1 MSALMPNVFFIIV
14 TLSLSFFSY
23 ASNNITTVM
32 QNEQAC
38 MKNLELLIVNQQ
50 IIYSDSTLALQERQ
64 IAERTIDITRDA
76 FNQKESYC
84 DAQQA
89 MEAYIPEKDKGLRLH
104 KGQNNYFGRNQHK

>member
-1 MSALMPNVFFIIV
+1 MPNVFFIIV
-14 TLSLSFFSY
+14 TLSLSFLSY
-23 ASNNITTVM
+23 ASNNVTTVM

-50 IIYSDSTLALQERQ
+50 IIYSDNTLALQERQ

-76 FNQKESYC
+76 FKENESYC

-89 MEAYIPEKDKGLRLH
+89 MEAYAREKDKGLRLN
-104 KGQNNYFGRNQHK
+104 KGQDNHFGRNQHK

>member
-1 MSALMPNVFFIIV
+1 MPNVFFIIV
-14 TLSLSFFSY
+14 TLSLPFFSY
-23 ASNNITTVM
+23 ASNNITTIM

-50 IIYSDSTLALQERQ
+50 IIYSDSTLAQKERQ

-76 FNQKESYC
+76 FKENESYC

-89 MEAYIPEKDKGLRLH
+89 MEAYLQQKDKGLHLK
-104 KGQNNYFGRNQHK
+104 KGQDNYFGRNPFR